1 MQIRYVGLSN
11 ETPYGIMKFVQE
23 AERDPRNPKIISVQ
37 VVYNS
42 FLVQNISGFF
52 FLPPLSFSGFL
63 ADATCF
69 LCDRTHTTCSA
80 ELLILEW
87 RNVVIMRGI

>member
-23 AERDPRNPKIISVQ
+23 AQRDPRNPKIISVQ

-42 FLVQNISGFF
+42 FLVQNIAAFF
-52 FLPPLSFSGFL
+52 FFCPLSLSLDSWLMQPVFYATELIQL
-63 ADATCF
+63 ALPNF
-69 LCDRTHTTCSA
+69 
-80 ELLILEW
+80 
-87 RNVVIMRGI
+87 

>member
-37 VVYNS
+37 VVNNS
-42 FLVQNISGFF
+42 FLVQNIAGVFF
-52 FLPPLSFSGFL
+52 FCPLSLSLDSWLMQPVFYATELIQL
-63 ADATCF
+63 ALPNF
-69 LCDRTHTTCSA
+69 
-80 ELLILEW
+80 
-87 RNVVIMRGI
+87 